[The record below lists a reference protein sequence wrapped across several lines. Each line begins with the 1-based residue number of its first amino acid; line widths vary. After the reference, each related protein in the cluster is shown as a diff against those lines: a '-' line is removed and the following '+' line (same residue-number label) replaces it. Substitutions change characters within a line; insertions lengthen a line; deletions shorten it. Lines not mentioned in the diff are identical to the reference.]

1 MLLRFLLCALY
12 KVQAR
17 LNKLTFQL
25 HDQRDRLAPSLELRR
40 KYIES
45 AYLNQIRGEKE
56 MIQSRID
63 RLSPGVRKVFLASR
77 LQKLNEALKK

>member
-1 MLLRFLLCALY
+1 MM
-12 KVQAR
+12 QAR
-17 LNKLTFQL
+17 LNKLTFKL
-25 HDQRDRLAPSLELRR
+25 HDQREKLAPSLELRR
-40 KYIES
+40 KYIEA

-77 LQKLNEALKK
+77 LQKLNQQLNK